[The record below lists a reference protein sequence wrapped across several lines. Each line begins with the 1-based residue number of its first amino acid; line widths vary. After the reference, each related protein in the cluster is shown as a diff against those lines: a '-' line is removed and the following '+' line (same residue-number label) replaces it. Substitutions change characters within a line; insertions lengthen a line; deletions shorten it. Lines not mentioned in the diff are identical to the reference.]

1 MDEIIVL
8 GTGNAQ
14 AIRVFNTCFALRS
27 GNEYVLVDAGGGNG
41 ILSALDKNHIPME
54 NIHHIFVSHEHT
66 DHILGIPWMIRM
78 IGAKMNQ
85 GSYQDNL
92 YIYCH
97 EELVTTIRTIV
108 SLTVQK
114 KFYQHFDDRM
124 IFVPL
129 KDGDTKN
136 IVGSP
141 FTFFDIKS
149 TKAKQFGFTVSIT
162 AGNMQRNTTSETNR
176 IKLTFT
182 GDEPYRDKVYEYV
195 QGSDWLLHEA
205 FCLYSQRDIFKPYEK
220 FHSTVKEACELA
232 EQLKIPNL
240 VLWHT
245 EDKTTP
251 ERKIKYGQEGHAFY
265 KGNLFIPDDG
275 DIIPLL

>member
-1 MDEIIVL
+1 MEQLIVL

-14 AIRVFNTCFALRS
+14 AIKCFNTCFALRK
-27 GNEYVLVDAGGGNG
+27 GNEYFLVDAGGGNG
-41 ILSALDKNHIPME
+41 ILSALDKKEIPLE

-66 DHILGIPWMIRM
+66 DHILGMPWMIRM

-85 GSYQDNL
+85 GNYQGNL
-92 YIYCH
+92 FIYCH
-97 EELVTTIRTIV
+97 AELIDTIKTIV

-114 KFYQHFDDRM
+114 KFYKYFDDRM

-129 KDGDTKN
+129 KDGDKKE
-136 IVGSP
+136 ILGCP

-149 TKAKQFGFTVSIT
+149 NKAKQFGFTY
-162 AGNMQRNTTSETNR
+162 TND
-176 IKLTFT
+176 KKVTFT
-182 GDEPYRDKVYEYV
+182 GDEPYREAIYDYV
-195 QGSDWLLHEA
+195 QGSDWLFHEA

-232 EQLKIPNL
+232 EQLQIPNL
-240 VLWHT
+240 ILWHT
-245 EDKTTP
+245 EDKSIG
-251 ERKIKYGQEGHAFY
+251 ERKLRYSEEGLNYY

-275 DIIPLL
+275 DIIDL